1 MPNEREDFIA
11 PLTATEYNISGNVF
25 RAYYDADNKLV
36 FILDFTDTP
45 QKPNVLLIINPV
57 GDRKWDDILMND
69 YGVDLE
75 TVRPKKDNK
84 YQKMDIEYAGLAEY
98 DNLIGAYNNG
108 ADLAGALAGLESF
121 KNAAATR
128 AAQERKS
135 AAIDTISKTRITIEK
150 TNETISELQVRL
162 KNLRARLGAQRREIG
177 KEPTKQS
184 AAKILRT
191 ESQIDATNAK
201 LARAKKRLENAQ
213 RRLTAAEEEIDI
225 ADAILAM
232 VKKDSE
238 KLPAQMLPTDIAP
251 VEPAPVPMA
260 TVPQFTEIIPAQP
273 NEPKADD
280 MADDEVKPLFDK
292 DPEILDETIAFK
304 PIEFDAP
311 AQIPPA
317 QPVQPA
323 DAYSEPAPVQPLS
336 FTPPTTDAT
345 TVSAEAS
352 DFSPIDAP
360 VLDTI
365 TTVDEPVIA
374 ENFVP
379 TPIVDEVPAP
389 QPIPQNAPAPV
400 APVAPVVPDVAP
412 APISSDFRPV
422 SPISGT
428 PVAPAT
434 PVQQRKPTMIYYV
447 LLIVLIALS
456 IFTLW
461 LYQKSTNDTVP
472 ELGAKTQPVATTEAP
487 APVADTATTAKAPTP
502 FIEPEPVVE
511 PVSVE
516 TPASPVA
523 ESEPVLVPEPTEP
536 EVVVGE
542 VESVPVTP
550 ASDDTQVAQAVVETV
565 PVTPAVADEAPAA
578 VIPTVPTVSPFLDD
592 EPVVIPS
599 EEEVLA
605 SKPAYNVSQQEKMF
619 VADTEYETDAPTVV
633 SAQETVITEEVDT
646 CADGNAPDMDGCCTG
661 ETLTDMGDGTFACCA
676 ESNGEC
682 FPPMI

>member
-1 MPNEREDFIA
+1 MPNEREIYIA

-25 RAYYDADNKLV
+25 RAYYDADDKLV
-36 FILDFTDTP
+36 FILDSTDAP
-45 QKPNVLLIINPV
+45 QKPNVLLVINPV

-108 ADLAGALAGLESF
+108 ADLAGALAELESF
-121 KNAAATR
+121 KNAAAIR
-128 AAQERKS
+128 AANERKS
-135 AAIDTISKTRITIEK
+135 AAIDTISKARTTIEK
-150 TNETISELQVRL
+150 TNETISELQARL
-162 KNLRARLGAQRREIG
+162 KTLRTRLGAQRREIG

-201 LARAKKRLENAQ
+201 LVRARKRLENAQ
-213 RRLTAAEEEIDI
+213 HRLAAAEEEIDV

-232 VKKDSE
+232 LKKDSE
-238 KLPAQMLPTDIAP
+238 NLPVRMVRNDIAP
-251 VEPAPVPMA
+251 VDPAPVPMA
-260 TVPQFTEIIPAQP
+260 TAPQFTEIIPAQP

-292 DPEILDETIAFK
+292 DPEILDEEIAFK

-311 AQIPPA
+311 A
-317 QPVQPA
+317 PVQPTPVAPIA
-323 DAYSEPAPVQPLS
+323 DVYSEPAPVQPLS
-336 FTPPTTDAT
+336 FSPPTSTAP
-345 TVSAEAS
+345 VS
-352 DFSPIDAP
+352 DFAPIDAP

-365 TTVDEPVIA
+365 TTVDAPVTA
-374 ENFVP
+374 ETFVP

-389 QPIPQNAPAPV
+389 HPIPQNAPAPV
-400 APVAPVVPDVAP
+400 APVSTVPDVAP

-428 PVAPAT
+428 SVAPAA
-434 PVQQRKPTMIYYV
+434 PVQQRKPAMIYYV

-487 APVADTATTAKAPTP
+487 TSVADTTTAEAPTP
-502 FIEPEPVVE
+502 FIEAAPVAETVSVESPTAPAVEPEPV
-511 PVSVE
+511 
-516 TPASPVA
+516 
-523 ESEPVLVPEPTEP
+523 EP

-542 VESVPVTP
+542 IESIPVTP
-550 ASDDTQVAQAVVETV
+550 ANDDIQVAQAVVETV
-565 PVTPAVADEAPAA
+565 PVTPAVAEETPVA
-578 VIPTVPTVSPFLDD
+578 VIPTVPTVSPFLDE

-599 EEEVLA
+599 EEEILA
-605 SKPAYNVSQQEKMF
+605 SKPTYNVSQQEKMF
-619 VADTEYETDAPTVV
+619 VADTEYETDTPTVV
-633 SAQETVITEEVDT
+633 SAEETVITEEVDT